1 MSRIAIL
8 YPGGLGAVL
17 GRAFVQAGDAVITC
31 LSARSE
37 ATCGRALSSGF
48 IVVPS
53 LGEVA
58 RQSQIV
64 ISLVPPGAALE
75 TASRFARSV
84 EVTRNLVDVLPTF
97 VDANSVAPRT
107 KLRIAEILAEV
118 GVGCLDGAFFGP
130 TNELGRNNLL
140 ALSGP
145 EAAQIAPFFQR
156 AVEVR
161 HLGPTIGQAAALK
174 MALTILTK
182 ALPALFLEIVCAS
195 ASRDQLDST
204 LEMMRRL
211 YPGIISFLER
221 TLPTYPVYVQR
232 RKHELEEAA
241 SWLHEAGQSGCMTR
255 SAVEVLGRLQL
266 AALEPSGDWRFE
278 NLLSRIATSQLLH
291 IN

>member
-17 GRAFVQAGDAVITC
+17 GRALIEAGDTAITC
-31 LSARSE
+31 LSERSE
-37 ATCGRALSSGF
+37 TTRRRALSNGF
-48 IVVPS
+48 AVVPS

-58 RQSQIV
+58 RQSEIV

-75 TASRFARSV
+75 TASRFAHSL
-84 EVTRNLVDVLPTF
+84 EATRNLAGVLPIF
-97 VDANSVAPRT
+97 VDANSVAPQT

-118 GVGCLDGAFFGP
+118 GVRCLDGAFFGP
-130 TNELGRNNLL
+130 TNELGHNNLL

-145 EAAQIAPFFQR
+145 DAVQVAPFLQR
-156 AVEVR
+156 VVEVS
-161 HLGPTIGQAAALK
+161 HLGPTIGQASALK
-174 MALTILTK
+174 MSLTILTK

-195 ASRDQLDST
+195 ASRNQLDST

-221 TLPTYPVYVQR
+221 TLPTYPVYVER

-255 SAVEVLGRLQL
+255 SAVEVLARLQD
-266 AALEPSGDWRFE
+266 AAIEPSSDWRFE
-278 NLLSRIATSQLLH
+278 NLLSRVANSQLLH